1 MTHVREWNEDDRQRL
16 SVVAEHLAAAS
27 RVLAITGAG
36 LSADSGL
43 PTYRGIGGLYEQRTT
58 DHDMPI
64 EAALSGEVFVRQPET
79 TWHYLRELGAAACG
93 AQPNAGHYALSA
105 FDSGARQVC
114 VLTQN
119 VDGLHRAAG
128 SRNVVEIH
136 GNMESLVCTQCRY
149 RRHPVDYARLPRLP
163 TCPECFAPLRPP
175 VVLFGEM
182 LPEDAL
188 RALRRELTQG
198 FDLVLC
204 IGTSGLFP
212 YITEP
217 VHVAGG
223 QGVPVVEIN
232 PGESAVSDAV
242 DVRLAR
248 PAAETLAALR
258 ARLP

>member
-1 MTHVREWNEDDRQRL
+1 MTHERVWDADDRQRL
-16 SVVAEHLAAAS
+16 TMVAEQLTAAS

-43 PTYRGIGGLYEQRTT
+43 PTYRGIGGLYEQRST
-58 DHDMPI
+58 DHGMPI

-79 TWHYLRELGAAACG
+79 TWQYLRELGAAARG
-93 AQPNAGHYALSA
+93 ARPNAGHYALSA
-105 FDSGARQVC
+105 FETGGREVC

-128 SRNVVEIH
+128 SRKVVEIH
-136 GNMESLVCTQCRY
+136 GNMQSLVCTQCRY
-149 RRHPVDYARLPRLP
+149 RRSPVDYAELPPLP
-163 TCPECFAPLRPP
+163 SCPECFAPLRPP

-182 LPEDAL
+182 LPDDAL
-188 RALRRELTQG
+188 RELRRELTRG

-223 QGVPVVEIN
+223 QGIPVVEIN
-232 PGESAVSDAV
+232 PGVSAVSDAV
-242 DVRLAR
+242 DIRLAR
-248 PAAETLAALR
+248 PAAETLAALQ